1 MKFTDQIANYIIE
14 NKLNPRN
21 LTIVLPSERAKKYI
35 ASSLFQLKGKPLL
48 APEMVTID
56 KWVKSFSNRTVI
68 DRTRTLVRLFKIQLA
83 NPTDPK
89 DVSFDEFMEWGNI
102 LLSDFDEIDRYKLDS
117 KDVFKN
123 LASIKEIESWSFA
136 QEELTDGQK
145 RFMQFWDRLPGYYNE
160 LNKQLDKD
168 GLCYAGSAYRYLSQN
183 IDVLFKESKDRVFLF
198 AGFNALSP
206 AEISIIKQLHQLGK
220 AHVVIDADNFYF
232 NDTNHEAGKFLR
244 TLQLALGVKN
254 LYNIS
259 DNLLTKSTELRIIE
273 CAQHTGQVKVASTIL
288 ASLNKASLDDT
299 LILLADETLIAPL
312 MKNLPASIEKAN
324 ITLGLP
330 LRNTALRTWIDLVF
344 NIQENKIR
352 FKTQAIYF
360 QDLQRFW
367 NHPFTLLFLSEKE
380 KSKIVIIEQ
389 SLIKRNSIF
398 VKKDSV
404 LTTGN
409 SDKLL
414 NFILHDWC
422 GDWLMAIQ
430 SIRMLNRALYSS
442 FGKEDEFEKAILETF
457 DREIID
463 FENLIREDIPEMSL
477 KSFKHLFFQHWSSKS
492 IAYHGNPIDGLQIM
506 GLLETRLLDFKNII
520 VLGLNEGKMPPTN
533 PLQTMIPM
541 DLRAYLGLPTPRE
554 KQGLFAHHFYRLLQQ
569 CDNMW
574 TTYTS
579 SQENIGSNE
588 ASRYLLQLEL
598 ELSRINPN
606 FKIKKEFYA
615 LSENKAGLSDTV
627 QDIQKNDAIILRLDE
642 FFNKPISASSIN
654 KYVNCPLDF
663 YYRYL
668 LEFGEEETIE
678 EEVESNTFGTFI
690 HNVLEELYRPFSR
703 HDKDGQKVHPQP
715 PNLLEIDIE
724 SMLQRFESLI
734 RLEFLKHFDGDP
746 SAFESGKNLL
756 SFRMATELTKRILE
770 QEKKFVSTQT
780 SPVFIE
786 YIEIE
791 MHAQM
796 NITVNG
802 EPKTIA
808 LKGFIDRIDSV
819 DGKIRII
826 DYKSGKA
833 KSEDVTMS
841 NYDTD
846 TSIIAYFSS
855 TKHAVQL
862 ALYTFLYHQNIK
874 QYPESANIY
883 SLVNLKGGLFPL
895 QSISLDYNQITVL
908 FQEFIQEVVNELYN
922 REISFSHQVKGH
934 RSYCQYCD

>member
-1 MKFTDQIANYIIE
+1 MKFTDQIAIYIKE
-14 NKLNPRN
+14 NKLNLRN

-35 ASSLFQLKGKPLL
+35 ASSLFTLEGKPLL

-56 KWVKSFSNRTVI
+56 KWVRSFSDRTVI
-68 DRTRTLVRLFKIQLA
+68 DRTRTLIRLFKIQLA

-89 DVSFDEFMEWGNI
+89 DVSFDEFMAWGNI
-102 LLSDFDEIDRYKLDS
+102 LLSDFDEIDRYKLNS

-136 QEELTDGQK
+136 QEELTEGQK
-145 RFMQFWDRLPGYYNE
+145 RFMQFWDRLPGYYKE
-160 LNKQLDKD
+160 LNEQLDKED
-168 GLCYAGSAYRYLSQN
+168 LCYAGSAYRYLSQN
-183 IDVLFKESKDRVFLF
+183 IDVLFRERKDRVFLF

-206 AEISIIKQLHQLGK
+206 SEISIIKQLHQLGR
-220 AHVVIDADNFYF
+220 AHVIIDADTFYL
-232 NDTNHEAGKFLR
+232 NDSNHEAGKFLR
-244 TLQLALGVKN
+244 TLQSELGLKS
-254 LYNIS
+254 LPYIA
-259 DNLLTKSTELRIIE
+259 DNLLTKETELSIIE

-288 ASLNKASLDDT
+288 ATFNKEALNET
-299 LILLADETLIAPL
+299 IILLADESLIAPL
-312 MKNLPASIEKAN
+312 MKNLPATIEKAN

-330 LRNTALRTWIDLVF
+330 LRSTALRTWIELIF
-344 NIQENKIR
+344 TIQENKIR
-352 FKTQAIYF
+352 YKTQAIYI

-367 NHPFTLLFLSEKE
+367 NHPFTLLLLSEKE
-380 KSKIVIIEQ
+380 KGDIIRIEQ
-389 SLIKRNSIF
+389 ELIKRNSIF
-398 VKKDSV
+398 VKKDRV

-409 SDKLL
+409 ADKSL
-414 NFILHDWC
+414 NFLLHDWN
-422 GDWLMAIQ
+422 GDWLSAIQ
-430 SIRMLNRALYSS
+430 TIRALNRELYNS
-442 FGKEDEFEKAILETF
+442 FGKDDEFEKAILETF

-463 FENLIREDIPEMSL
+463 FENLVREGLPEMTL
-477 KSFKHLFFQHWSSKS
+477 KSFKHLFFQHWNTKS

-541 DLRAYLGLPTPRE
+541 DLRSYLGLPTPRD
-554 KQGLFAHHFYRLLQQ
+554 KQGLFAHHFYRLLQR
-569 CDNMW
+569 CDKIW

-606 FKIKKEFYA
+606 FKLKKEFY
-615 LSENKAGLSDTV
+615 SIPNDTGLTESV
-627 QDIQKNDAIILRLDE
+627 QLVQKTDDIILRLDE
-642 FFNKPISASSIN
+642 FFNKPISASAIN
-654 KYVNCPLDF
+654 KYINCPLDF

-668 LEFGEEETIE
+668 LEFGEEESIE

-690 HNVLEELYRPFSR
+690 HNVLEELYLPFSR
-703 HDKDGQKVHPQP
+703 HDKKGQKVIPQP
-715 PNLLEIDIE
+715 PNIVTRDIDL
-724 SMLQRFESLI
+724 MLQKFEALI
-734 RLEFLKHFDGDP
+734 RNEFLKHFDDDA

-770 QEKKFVSTQT
+770 EERKFLLTQT

-791 MHAQM
+791 MHAQV

-802 EPKTIA
+802 QPKTIA

-819 DGKIRII
+819 NGKIRII
-826 DYKSGKA
+826 DYKSGKV
-833 KSEDVTMS
+833 KSEDVSMS
-841 NYDTD
+841 GYDPD
-846 TSIIAYFSS
+846 TSLIDYFSS
-855 TKHAVQL
+855 TKHAIQL
-862 ALYTFLYHQNIK
+862 ALYTLLYKQNSG
-874 QYPESANIY
+874 QFPESANIY

-895 QSISLDYNQITVL
+895 QSNSLDYTEITLL
-908 FQEFIQEVVNELYN
+908 FEAFLQEVVNQLYDK
-922 REISFSHQVKGH
+922 EIPFFHQVKGH

>member
-1 MKFTDQIANYIIE
+1 MKFTDQIALYIKE
-14 NKLNPRN
+14 NKLNLRN

-35 ASSLFQLKGKPLL
+35 ASSLFTLEGKPLL

-56 KWVKSFSNRTVI
+56 KWVRSFSDRTVI
-68 DRTRTLVRLFKIQLA
+68 DRTRTLIRLFKIQLA

-89 DVSFDEFMEWGNI
+89 DVSFDEFMAWGNI
-102 LLSDFDEIDRYKLDS
+102 LLSDFDEIDRYKLNS

-136 QEELTDGQK
+136 QEELTEGQK
-145 RFMQFWDRLPGYYNE
+145 RFMQFWDRLPGYYKE
-160 LNKQLDKD
+160 LNEQLDKED
-168 GLCYAGSAYRYLSQN
+168 LCYAGSAYRYLSQN
-183 IDVLFKESKDRVFLF
+183 IDVLFRERKDRVFLF

-206 AEISIIKQLHQLGK
+206 SEISIIKQLHQLGR
-220 AHVVIDADNFYF
+220 AHVIIDADTFYL
-232 NDTNHEAGKFLR
+232 NDSNHEAGKFLR
-244 TLQLALGVKN
+244 TLQSELGLKS
-254 LYNIS
+254 LPYIA
-259 DNLLTKSTELRIIE
+259 DNLLTKETELSIIE

-288 ASLNKASLDDT
+288 ATFNKEALNET
-299 LILLADETLIAPL
+299 IILLADESLIAPL
-312 MKNLPASIEKAN
+312 MKNLPATIEKAN

-330 LRNTALRTWIDLVF
+330 LRSTALRTWIELIF
-344 NIQENKIR
+344 TIQENKIR
-352 FKTQAIYF
+352 YKTQAIYI

-367 NHPFTLLFLSEKE
+367 NHPFTLLLLSEKE
-380 KSKIVIIEQ
+380 KGDIIRIEQ
-389 SLIKRNSIF
+389 ELIKRNSIF
-398 VKKDSV
+398 VKKDRV

-409 SDKLL
+409 ADKSL
-414 NFILHDWC
+414 NFLLHDWN
-422 GDWLMAIQ
+422 GDWLSAIQ
-430 SIRMLNRALYSS
+430 TIRALNRELYNS
-442 FGKEDEFEKAILETF
+442 FGKDDEFEKAILETF

-463 FENLIREDIPEMSL
+463 FENLVREGLPEMTL
-477 KSFKHLFFQHWSSKS
+477 KSFKHLFFQHWNTKS

-541 DLRAYLGLPTPRE
+541 DLRSYLGLPTPRD
-554 KQGLFAHHFYRLLQQ
+554 KQGLFAHHFYRLLQR
-569 CDNMW
+569 CDKIW

-606 FKIKKEFYA
+606 FKLKKEFY
-615 LSENKAGLSDTV
+615 SIPNDTGLTESV
-627 QDIQKNDAIILRLDE
+627 QLVQKTDDIILRLDE
-642 FFNKPISASSIN
+642 FFNKPISASAIN
-654 KYVNCPLDF
+654 KYINCPLDF

-668 LEFGEEETIE
+668 LEFGEEESIE

-690 HNVLEELYRPFSR
+690 HNVLEELYLPFSR
-703 HDKDGQKVHPQP
+703 HDKKGQKVIPQP
-715 PNLLEIDIE
+715 PNIVTRDIDL
-724 SMLQRFESLI
+724 MLQKYEALI
-734 RLEFLKHFDGDP
+734 RNEFLKHFDDDA

-770 QEKKFVSTQT
+770 EERKFLLTQT

-791 MHAQM
+791 MHAQV

-802 EPKTIA
+802 QPKTIA

-819 DGKIRII
+819 NGKIRII
-826 DYKSGKA
+826 DYKSGKV
-833 KSEDVTMS
+833 KSEDVSMS
-841 NYDTD
+841 GYDPD
-846 TSIIAYFSS
+846 TSLIDYFSS
-855 TKHAVQL
+855 TKHAIQL
-862 ALYTFLYHQNIK
+862 ALYTLLYQQNSG
-874 QYPESANIY
+874 QFPESANIY

-895 QSISLDYNQITVL
+895 QSNSLDYTEITLL
-908 FQEFIQEVVNELYN
+908 FEAFLQEVVNQLYDK
-922 REISFSHQVKGH
+922 EIPFFHQVKGH

>member
-1 MKFTDQIANYIIE
+1 MKFTDQIALYIKE
-14 NKLNPRN
+14 NKLNLRN

-35 ASSLFQLKGKPLL
+35 ASSLFTLEGKPLL

-56 KWVKSFSNRTVI
+56 KWVRSFSDRTVI
-68 DRTRTLVRLFKIQLA
+68 DRTRTLIRLFKIQLA

-89 DVSFDEFMEWGNI
+89 DVSFDEFMAWGNI
-102 LLSDFDEIDRYKLDS
+102 LLSDFDEIDRYKLNS

-136 QEELTDGQK
+136 QDELTEGQK
-145 RFMQFWDRLPGYYNE
+145 RFMQFWDRLPGYYNQ
-160 LNKQLDKD
+160 LNEQLDKED
-168 GLCYAGSAYRYLSQN
+168 LCYAGSAYRYLSQN
-183 IDVLFKESKDRVFLF
+183 IDVLFRERKDRVFLF

-206 AEISIIKQLHQLGK
+206 SEISIIKQLHQLGR
-220 AHVVIDADNFYF
+220 AHVIIDADTFYF
-232 NDTNHEAGKFLR
+232 NDSNHEAGKFLR
-244 TLQLALGVKN
+244 TLQSELGLKS
-254 LYNIS
+254 LPYIA
-259 DNLLTKSTELRIIE
+259 DNLLTKETELSIIE

-288 ASLNKASLDDT
+288 TSLNKEALNET
-299 LILLADETLIAPL
+299 LILLADESLIAPL
-312 MKNLPASIEKAN
+312 MKNLPATIEKAN

-330 LRNTALRTWIDLVF
+330 LRSTALRTWIELIF
-344 NIQENKIR
+344 TIQENKNR
-352 FKTQAIYF
+352 YKTQAIYI

-367 NHPFTLLFLSEKE
+367 NHPFTLLLLSEKE
-380 KSKIVIIEQ
+380 KGDIIRIEQ
-389 SLIKRNSIF
+389 ELIKRNSIF
-398 VKKDSV
+398 VKKDRV

-409 SDKLL
+409 ADKSL
-414 NFILHDWC
+414 NFLLHDWN
-422 GDWLMAIQ
+422 GDWLSAIQ
-430 SIRMLNRALYSS
+430 TIRALNRELYNS
-442 FGKEDEFEKAILETF
+442 FGKDDEFEKAILETF

-463 FENLIREDIPEMSL
+463 FENLVREGLPEMTL
-477 KSFKHLFFQHWSSKS
+477 KSFKHLFFQHWNTKS

-533 PLQTMIPM
+533 LLQTMIPM
-541 DLRAYLGLPTPRE
+541 DLRSYLGLPTPRD
-554 KQGLFAHHFYRLLQQ
+554 KQGLFAHHFYRLLQR
-569 CDNMW
+569 CDKIW

-606 FKIKKEFYA
+606 FHLKKEFY
-615 LSENKAGLSDTV
+615 SIPNDTGLTESV
-627 QDIQKNDAIILRLDE
+627 QLVQKTDDIILRLDE
-642 FFNKPISASSIN
+642 FFNKPISASAIN
-654 KYVNCPLDF
+654 KYINCPLDF

-668 LEFGEEETIE
+668 LEFGEEESIE

-690 HNVLEELYRPFSR
+690 HNVLEELYLPFSR
-703 HDKDGQKVHPQP
+703 HDKKGQKVIPQP
-715 PNLLEIDIE
+715 PNIVTRDIDL
-724 SMLQRFESLI
+724 MLQKFEALI
-734 RLEFLKHFDGDP
+734 RNEFLKHFDDDA

-770 QEKKFVSTQT
+770 EERKFLLTQT

-791 MHAQM
+791 MHAQV

-802 EPKTIA
+802 QPKTIA

-819 DGKIRII
+819 NGKIRII
-826 DYKSGKA
+826 DYKSGKV
-833 KSEDVTMS
+833 KSEDVSMS
-841 NYDTD
+841 GYDPD
-846 TSIIAYFSS
+846 TSLIDYFSS
-855 TKHAVQL
+855 TKHAIQL
-862 ALYTFLYHQNIK
+862 ALYTLLYQQNSG
-874 QYPESANIY
+874 QFPESANIY

-895 QSISLDYNQITVL
+895 QSNSLDYTEITLL
-908 FQEFIQEVVNELYN
+908 FEAFLQEVVNQLYDK
-922 REISFSHQVKGH
+922 EIPFFHQVKGH

>member
-1 MKFTDQIANYIIE
+1 MKFTDQIALYIKE
-14 NKLNPRN
+14 NKLNLRN

-35 ASSLFQLKGKPLL
+35 ASSLFTLEGKPLL

-56 KWVKSFSNRTVI
+56 KWVRSFSDRTVI
-68 DRTRTLVRLFKIQLA
+68 DRTRTLIRLFKIQLA

-89 DVSFDEFMEWGNI
+89 DVSFDEFMAWGNI
-102 LLSDFDEIDRYKLDS
+102 LLSDFDEIDRYKLNS

-136 QEELTDGQK
+136 QEELTEGQK

-160 LNKQLDKD
+160 LNEQLDKED
-168 GLCYAGSAYRYLSQN
+168 LCYAGSAYRYLSQN
-183 IDVLFKESKDRVFLF
+183 IDVLFRERKDRVFLF

-206 AEISIIKQLHQLGK
+206 SEISIIKQLHQLGR
-220 AHVVIDADNFYF
+220 AHVIIDADTFYL
-232 NDTNHEAGKFLR
+232 NDSNHEAGKFLR
-244 TLQLALGVKN
+244 TLQSELGLKS
-254 LYNIS
+254 LPYIA
-259 DNLLTKSTELRIIE
+259 DNLLTKETELSIIE

-288 ASLNKASLDDT
+288 ATFNKEALNET
-299 LILLADETLIAPL
+299 IILLADESLIAPL
-312 MKNLPASIEKAN
+312 MKNLPATIEKAN

-330 LRNTALRTWIDLVF
+330 LRSTALRTWIELIF
-344 NIQENKIR
+344 TIQENKIR
-352 FKTQAIYF
+352 YKTQAIYI

-367 NHPFTLLFLSEKE
+367 NHPFTLLLLSEKE
-380 KSKIVIIEQ
+380 KGDIIRIEQ
-389 SLIKRNSIF
+389 ELIKRNSIF
-398 VKKDSV
+398 VKKDRV

-409 SDKLL
+409 ADKSL
-414 NFILHDWC
+414 NFLLHDWN
-422 GDWLMAIQ
+422 GDWLSAIQ
-430 SIRMLNRALYSS
+430 TIRALNRELYNS
-442 FGKEDEFEKAILETF
+442 FGKDDEFEKAILETF

-463 FENLIREDIPEMSL
+463 FENLVREGLPEMTL
-477 KSFKHLFFQHWSSKS
+477 KSFKHLFFQHWNTKS

-541 DLRAYLGLPTPRE
+541 DLRSYLGLPTPRDN
-554 KQGLFAHHFYRLLQQ
+554 QGLFAHHFYRLLQR
-569 CDNMW
+569 CDKIW

-606 FKIKKEFYA
+606 FKLKKEFY
-615 LSENKAGLSDTV
+615 SIPNDTGLTESV
-627 QDIQKNDAIILRLDE
+627 QLVQKTDDIILRLDE
-642 FFNKPISASSIN
+642 FFNKPISASAIN
-654 KYVNCPLDF
+654 KYINCPLDF

-668 LEFGEEETIE
+668 LEFGEEESIE

-690 HNVLEELYRPFSR
+690 HNVLEELYLPFSR
-703 HDKDGQKVHPQP
+703 HDKKGQKVIPQP
-715 PNLLEIDIE
+715 PNIVTRDIDL
-724 SMLQRFESLI
+724 MLQKYEALI
-734 RLEFLKHFDGDP
+734 RNEFLKHFDDDA

-770 QEKKFVSTQT
+770 EERKFLLTQT

-791 MHAQM
+791 MHAQV

-802 EPKTIA
+802 QPKTIA

-819 DGKIRII
+819 NGKIRII
-826 DYKSGKA
+826 DYKSGKV
-833 KSEDVTMS
+833 KSEDVSMS
-841 NYDTD
+841 GYDPD
-846 TSIIAYFSS
+846 TSLIDYFSS
-855 TKHAVQL
+855 TKHAIQL
-862 ALYTFLYHQNIK
+862 ALYTLLYQQNSG
-874 QYPESANIY
+874 QFPESANIY

-895 QSISLDYNQITVL
+895 QSNSLDYTEITLL
-908 FQEFIQEVVNELYN
+908 FEAFLQEVVNQLYDK
-922 REISFSHQVKGH
+922 EIPFFHQVKGH

>member
-1 MKFTDQIANYIIE
+1 MKFTDQIALYIKE
-14 NKLNPRN
+14 NKLNLRN

-35 ASSLFQLKGKPLL
+35 ASSLFTLEGKPLL

-56 KWVKSFSNRTVI
+56 KWVRSFSDRTVI
-68 DRTRTLVRLFKIQLA
+68 DRTRTLIRLFKIQLA

-89 DVSFDEFMEWGNI
+89 DVSFDEFMAWGNI
-102 LLSDFDEIDRYKLDS
+102 LLSDFDEIDRYKLNS

-136 QEELTDGQK
+136 QEELTEGQK

-160 LNKQLDKD
+160 LNEQLDKED
-168 GLCYAGSAYRYLSQN
+168 LCYAGSAYRYLSQN
-183 IDVLFKESKDRVFLF
+183 IDVLFRERKDRVFLF

-206 AEISIIKQLHQLGK
+206 SEISIIKQLHQLGR
-220 AHVVIDADNFYF
+220 AHVIIDADTFYL
-232 NDTNHEAGKFLR
+232 NDSNHEAGKFLR
-244 TLQLALGVKN
+244 TLQSELGLKS
-254 LYNIS
+254 LPYIA
-259 DNLLTKSTELRIIE
+259 DNLLTKETELSIIE

-288 ASLNKASLDDT
+288 ATFNKEALNET
-299 LILLADETLIAPL
+299 IILLADESLIAPL
-312 MKNLPASIEKAN
+312 MKNLPATIEKAN

-330 LRNTALRTWIDLVF
+330 LRSTALRTWIELIF
-344 NIQENKIR
+344 TIQENKIR
-352 FKTQAIYF
+352 YKTQAIYI

-367 NHPFTLLFLSEKE
+367 NHPFTLLLLSEKE
-380 KSKIVIIEQ
+380 KGDIIRIEQ
-389 SLIKRNSIF
+389 ELIKRNSIF
-398 VKKDSV
+398 VKKDRV

-409 SDKLL
+409 ADKSL
-414 NFILHDWC
+414 NFLLHDWN
-422 GDWLMAIQ
+422 GDWLSAIQ
-430 SIRMLNRALYSS
+430 TIRALNRELYNS
-442 FGKEDEFEKAILETF
+442 FGKDDEFEKAILETF

-463 FENLIREDIPEMSL
+463 FENLVREGLPEMTL
-477 KSFKHLFFQHWSSKS
+477 KSFKHLFFQHWNTKS

-541 DLRAYLGLPTPRE
+541 DLRSYLGLPTPRD
-554 KQGLFAHHFYRLLQQ
+554 KQGLFAHHFYRLLQR
-569 CDNMW
+569 CDKIW

-606 FKIKKEFYA
+606 FKLKKEFY
-615 LSENKAGLSDTV
+615 SIPNDTGLTESV
-627 QDIQKNDAIILRLDE
+627 QLVQKTDDIILRLDE
-642 FFNKPISASSIN
+642 FFNKPISASAIN
-654 KYVNCPLDF
+654 KYINCPLDF

-668 LEFGEEETIE
+668 LEFGEEESIE

-690 HNVLEELYRPFSR
+690 HNVLEELYLPFSR
-703 HDKDGQKVHPQP
+703 HDKKGQKVIPQP
-715 PNLLEIDIE
+715 PNIVTRDIDL
-724 SMLQRFESLI
+724 MLQKYEALI
-734 RLEFLKHFDGDP
+734 RNEFLKHFDDDA

-770 QEKKFVSTQT
+770 EERKFLLTQT

-791 MHAQM
+791 MHAQV

-802 EPKTIA
+802 QPKTIA

-819 DGKIRII
+819 NGKIRII
-826 DYKSGKA
+826 DYKSGKV
-833 KSEDVTMS
+833 KSEDVSMS
-841 NYDTD
+841 GYDPD
-846 TSIIAYFSS
+846 TSLIDYFSS
-855 TKHAVQL
+855 TKHAIQL
-862 ALYTFLYHQNIK
+862 ALYTLLYQQNSG
-874 QYPESANIY
+874 QFPESANIY

-895 QSISLDYNQITVL
+895 QSNSLDYTEITLL
-908 FQEFIQEVVNELYN
+908 FEAFLQEVVNQLYDK
-922 REISFSHQVKGH
+922 EIPFFHQVKGH

>member
-1 MKFTDQIANYIIE
+1 MKFTDQIALYIKE

-35 ASSLFQLKGKPLL
+35 ASSLFALEGKPLL
-48 APEMVTID
+48 APEMITID
-56 KWVKSFSNRTVI
+56 KWVRSYSNRTVI
-68 DRTRTLVRLFKIQLA
+68 DRTRILIRLFKIQLA

-89 DVSFDEFMEWGNI
+89 DVSFDEFMAWGNI

-136 QEELTDGQK
+136 QEDLTEGQK

-160 LNKQLDKD
+160 LNEQLDKE

-183 IDVLFKESKDRVFLF
+183 IDVLFRERKDRVFLF

-206 AEISIIKQLHQLGK
+206 SEISIIKQLHQLGR
-220 AHVVIDADNFYF
+220 AHVIIDADTFYL
-232 NDTNHEAGKFLR
+232 NDNNHEAGKFLR
-244 TLQLALGVKN
+244 TLQLELGLKS
-254 LYNIS
+254 LPFIA
-259 DNLLTKSTELRIIE
+259 DNLLTKATELSIIE

-288 ASLNKASLDDT
+288 ASLNKEALSET
-299 LILLADETLIAPL
+299 LILLADESLIAPL
-312 MKNLPASIEKAN
+312 MKNLPATIEKAN

-330 LRNTALRTWIDLVF
+330 LKSTALRTWVELIF
-344 NIQENKIR
+344 TIQENKIR
-352 FKTQAIYF
+352 YKTQAIYI

-367 NHPFTLLFLSEKE
+367 NHPFTLLLLSEKE
-380 KSKIVIIEQ
+380 KGDFIRIEQ
-389 SLIKRNSIF
+389 EIIKRNSIF
-398 VKKDSV
+398 VKKDRV
-404 LTTGN
+404 LTAGN
-409 SDKLL
+409 ADKSL
-414 NFILHDWC
+414 NYLLHDWN
-422 GDWLMAIQ
+422 GDWLFAIQ
-430 SIRMLNRALYSS
+430 TIRALNRELYNS
-442 FGKEDEFEKAILETF
+442 FGKDDEFEKAILETF

-463 FENLIREDIPEMSL
+463 FENLVREGLPNMTL
-477 KSFKHLFFQHWSSKS
+477 KSFKYLFFQHWSTKS
-492 IAYHGNPIDGLQIM
+492 IAYHGNPIGGLQIM
-506 GLLETRLLDFKNII
+506 GLLESRLLDFKNII

-541 DLRAYLGLPTPRE
+541 DLRSYLGLPTPRE
-554 KQGLFAHHFYRLLQQ
+554 KQGLFAHHFYRLLQR
-569 CDNMW
+569 CETMW

-606 FKIKKEFYA
+606 FQLKKEFY
-615 LSENKAGLSDTV
+615 SIPNETGLTESV
-627 QDIQKNDAIILRLDE
+627 QLIQKTDEIILRLDE
-642 FFNKPISASSIN
+642 FFNKPISASAIN
-654 KYVNCPLDF
+654 KYINCPLDF

-668 LEFGEEETIE
+668 LEFGEEESIE

-690 HNVLEELYRPFSR
+690 HNVLEELYKPFSR
-703 HDKDGQKVHPQP
+703 HDKTAQKVIPQP
-715 PNLLEIDIE
+715 PNILPSDIDL
-724 SMLQRFESLI
+724 MLQKFEALI
-734 RLEFLKHFDGDP
+734 RIEFLKHFDDDA

-770 QEKKFVSTQT
+770 EEKKFLSTQT

-791 MHAQM
+791 MHAQV

-802 EPKTIA
+802 QPKTLA

-819 DGKIRII
+819 NGKIRII
-826 DYKSGKA
+826 DYKSGKV
-833 KSEDVTMS
+833 KSEDVSMS
-841 NYDTD
+841 GYDSD
-846 TSIIAYFSS
+846 TSLIDYFSS
-855 TKHAVQL
+855 TKHAIQL
-862 ALYTFLYHQNIK
+862 ALYTFLYQQNIG
-874 QYPESANIY
+874 QFPESANIY

-895 QSISLDYNQITVL
+895 QSNSLDYNQITLL
-908 FQEFIQEVVNELYN
+908 FEAFLQELINELYDK
-922 REISFSHQVKGH
+922 EIPFFHQVKGY

>member
-1 MKFTDQIANYIIE
+1 MKFTDQIALYIKE
-14 NKLNPRN
+14 NKLNLRN

-35 ASSLFQLKGKPLL
+35 ASSLYTLEGKPLL

-56 KWVKSFSNRTVI
+56 KWVRSFSDRTVI
-68 DRTRTLVRLFKIQLA
+68 DRTRTLIRLFKIQLA

-89 DVSFDEFMEWGNI
+89 DVSFDEFMAWGNI
-102 LLSDFDEIDRYKLDS
+102 LLSDFDEIDRYKLNS

-136 QEELTDGQK
+136 QEELTEGQK
-145 RFMQFWDRLPGYYNE
+145 RFMQFWDRLPGYYKE
-160 LNKQLDKD
+160 LNEQLDKED
-168 GLCYAGSAYRYLSQN
+168 LCYAGSAYRYLSQN
-183 IDVLFKESKDRVFLF
+183 IDVLFRERKDRVFLF

-206 AEISIIKQLHQLGK
+206 SEISIIKQLHQLGR
-220 AHVVIDADNFYF
+220 AHVIIDADTFYL
-232 NDTNHEAGKFLR
+232 NDSNHEAGKFLR
-244 TLQLALGVKN
+244 TLQSELGLKS
-254 LYNIS
+254 LPYIA
-259 DNLLTKSTELRIIE
+259 DNLLTKETELSIIE

-288 ASLNKASLDDT
+288 ATFNKEALNET
-299 LILLADETLIAPL
+299 IILLADESLIAPL
-312 MKNLPASIEKAN
+312 MKNLPATIEKAN

-330 LRNTALRTWIDLVF
+330 LRSTALRTWIELIF
-344 NIQENKIR
+344 TIQENKIR
-352 FKTQAIYF
+352 YKTQAIYI

-367 NHPFTLLFLSEKE
+367 NHPFTLLLLSEKE
-380 KSKIVIIEQ
+380 KGDIIRIEQ
-389 SLIKRNSIF
+389 ELIKRNSIF
-398 VKKDSV
+398 VKKDRV

-409 SDKLL
+409 ADKSL
-414 NFILHDWC
+414 NFLLHDWN
-422 GDWLMAIQ
+422 GDWLSAIQ
-430 SIRMLNRALYSS
+430 TIRALNRELYNS
-442 FGKEDEFEKAILETF
+442 FGKDDEFEKAILETF

-463 FENLIREDIPEMSL
+463 FENLVREGLPEMTL
-477 KSFKHLFFQHWSSKS
+477 KSFKHLFFQHWNTKS

-541 DLRAYLGLPTPRE
+541 DLRSYLGLPTPRD
-554 KQGLFAHHFYRLLQQ
+554 KQGLFAHHFYRLLQR
-569 CDNMW
+569 CDKIW

-606 FKIKKEFYA
+606 FKLKKEFY
-615 LSENKAGLSDTV
+615 SIPNDTGLTESV
-627 QDIQKNDAIILRLDE
+627 QLVQKTDDIILRLDE
-642 FFNKPISASSIN
+642 FFNKPISASAIN
-654 KYVNCPLDF
+654 KYINCPLDF

-668 LEFGEEETIE
+668 LEFGEEESIE

-690 HNVLEELYRPFSR
+690 HNVLEELYLPFSR
-703 HDKDGQKVHPQP
+703 HDKKGQKVIPQP
-715 PNLLEIDIE
+715 PNIVTRDIDL
-724 SMLQRFESLI
+724 MLQKFEALI
-734 RLEFLKHFDGDP
+734 RNEFLKHFDDDA

-770 QEKKFVSTQT
+770 EERKFLLTQT
-780 SPVFIE
+780 SSVFIE

-791 MHAQM
+791 MHAQV

-802 EPKTIA
+802 QPKTIA

-819 DGKIRII
+819 NGKIRII
-826 DYKSGKA
+826 DYKSGKV
-833 KSEDVTMS
+833 KSEDVSMS
-841 NYDTD
+841 GYDPD
-846 TSIIAYFSS
+846 TSLIDYFSS
-855 TKHAVQL
+855 TKHAIQL
-862 ALYTFLYHQNIK
+862 ALYTLLYQQNSG
-874 QYPESANIY
+874 QFPESANIY

-895 QSISLDYNQITVL
+895 QSNSLDYTEITLL
-908 FQEFIQEVVNELYN
+908 FEAFLQEVVNQLYDK
-922 REISFSHQVKGH
+922 EIPFFHQVKGH

>member
-1 MKFTDQIANYIIE
+1 MKFTDQIALYIKE
-14 NKLNPRN
+14 NKLNLRN

-35 ASSLFQLKGKPLL
+35 ASSLFTLEGKPLL

-56 KWVKSFSNRTVI
+56 KWVRSFSDRTVI
-68 DRTRTLVRLFKIQLA
+68 DRTRTLIRLFKIQLA

-89 DVSFDEFMEWGNI
+89 DVSFDEFMAWGNI
-102 LLSDFDEIDRYKLDS
+102 LLSDFDEIDRYKLNS

-136 QEELTDGQK
+136 QEELTEGQK
-145 RFMQFWDRLPGYYNE
+145 RFMQFWDRLPGYYNQ
-160 LNKQLDKD
+160 LNEQLDKED
-168 GLCYAGSAYRYLSQN
+168 LCYAGSAYRYLSQN
-183 IDVLFKESKDRVFLF
+183 IDVLFRERKDRVFLF

-206 AEISIIKQLHQLGK
+206 SEISIIKQLHQLGR
-220 AHVVIDADNFYF
+220 AHVIIDADTFYL
-232 NDTNHEAGKFLR
+232 NDSNHEAGKFLR
-244 TLQLALGVKN
+244 TLQSELGLKS
-254 LYNIS
+254 LPYIA
-259 DNLLTKSTELRIIE
+259 DNLLTKETELSIIE

-288 ASLNKASLDDT
+288 ATFNKEALNET
-299 LILLADETLIAPL
+299 IILLADESLIAPL
-312 MKNLPASIEKAN
+312 MKNLPATIEKAN

-330 LRNTALRTWIDLVF
+330 LRSTALRTWIELIF
-344 NIQENKIR
+344 TIQENKIR
-352 FKTQAIYF
+352 YKTQAIYI

-367 NHPFTLLFLSEKE
+367 NHPFTLLLLSEKE
-380 KSKIVIIEQ
+380 KGDIIRIEQ
-389 SLIKRNSIF
+389 ELIKRNSIF
-398 VKKDSV
+398 VKKDRV

-409 SDKLL
+409 ADKSL
-414 NFILHDWC
+414 NFLLHDWN
-422 GDWLMAIQ
+422 GDWLSAIQ
-430 SIRMLNRALYSS
+430 TIRALNRELYNS
-442 FGKEDEFEKAILETF
+442 FGKDDEFEKAILETF

-463 FENLIREDIPEMSL
+463 FENLVREGLPEMTL
-477 KSFKHLFFQHWSSKS
+477 KSFKHLFFQHWNTKS

-541 DLRAYLGLPTPRE
+541 DLRSYLGLPTPRD
-554 KQGLFAHHFYRLLQQ
+554 KQGLFAHHFYRLLQR
-569 CDNMW
+569 CDKIW

-606 FKIKKEFYA
+606 FKLKKEFY
-615 LSENKAGLSDTV
+615 SIPNDTGLTESV
-627 QDIQKNDAIILRLDE
+627 QLVQKTDDIILRLDE
-642 FFNKPISASSIN
+642 FFNKPISASAIN
-654 KYVNCPLDF
+654 KYINCPLDF

-668 LEFGEEETIE
+668 LEFGEEESIE

-690 HNVLEELYRPFSR
+690 HNVLEELYLPFSR
-703 HDKDGQKVHPQP
+703 HDKKGQKVIPQP
-715 PNLLEIDIE
+715 PNIVTRDIDL
-724 SMLQRFESLI
+724 MLQKYEALI
-734 RLEFLKHFDGDP
+734 RNEFLKHFDDDA

-770 QEKKFVSTQT
+770 EERKFLLTQT

-791 MHAQM
+791 MHAQV

-802 EPKTIA
+802 QPKTIA

-819 DGKIRII
+819 NGKIRII
-826 DYKSGKA
+826 DYKSGKV
-833 KSEDVTMS
+833 KSEDVSMS
-841 NYDTD
+841 GYDPD
-846 TSIIAYFSS
+846 TSLIDYFSS
-855 TKHAVQL
+855 TKHAIQL
-862 ALYTFLYHQNIK
+862 ALYTLLYQQNSG
-874 QYPESANIY
+874 QFPESANIY

-895 QSISLDYNQITVL
+895 QSNSLDYTEITLL
-908 FQEFIQEVVNELYN
+908 FEAFLQEVVNQLYDK
-922 REISFSHQVKGH
+922 EIPFFHQVKGH

>member
-1 MKFTDQIANYIIE
+1 MKFTDQIALYIKE
-14 NKLNPRN
+14 NKLNLRN

-35 ASSLFQLKGKPLL
+35 ASSLFTLEGKPLL

-56 KWVKSFSNRTVI
+56 KWVRSFSDRTVI
-68 DRTRTLVRLFKIQLA
+68 DRTRTLIRLFKIQLA

-89 DVSFDEFMEWGNI
+89 DVSFDEFMAWGNI
-102 LLSDFDEIDRYKLDS
+102 LLSDFDEIDRYKLNS

-136 QEELTDGQK
+136 QEELTEGQK
-145 RFMQFWDRLPGYYNE
+145 RFMQFWDRLPGYYKE
-160 LNKQLDKD
+160 LNEQLDKEY
-168 GLCYAGSAYRYLSQN
+168 LCYAGSAYRYLSQN
-183 IDVLFKESKDRVFLF
+183 IDVLFRERKDRVFLF

-206 AEISIIKQLHQLGK
+206 SEISIIKQLHQLGR
-220 AHVVIDADNFYF
+220 AHVIIDADTFYL
-232 NDTNHEAGKFLR
+232 NDSNHEAGKFLR
-244 TLQLALGVKN
+244 TLQSELGLKS
-254 LYNIS
+254 LPYIA
-259 DNLLTKSTELRIIE
+259 DNLLTKETELSIIE

-288 ASLNKASLDDT
+288 ATFNKEALNET
-299 LILLADETLIAPL
+299 IILLADESLIAPL
-312 MKNLPASIEKAN
+312 MKNLPSTIEKAN

-330 LRNTALRTWIDLVF
+330 LRSTALRTWIELIF
-344 NIQENKIR
+344 TIQENKIR
-352 FKTQAIYF
+352 YKTQAIYI

-367 NHPFTLLFLSEKE
+367 NHPFTLLLLSEKE
-380 KSKIVIIEQ
+380 KGDIIRIEQ
-389 SLIKRNSIF
+389 VLIKRNSIF
-398 VKKDSV
+398 VKKDRV

-409 SDKLL
+409 ADKSL
-414 NFILHDWC
+414 NFLLHDWN
-422 GDWLMAIQ
+422 GDWLSAIQ
-430 SIRMLNRALYSS
+430 TIRALNRELYNS
-442 FGKEDEFEKAILETF
+442 FGKDDEFEKAILETF

-463 FENLIREDIPEMSL
+463 FENLVREGLPEMTL
-477 KSFKHLFFQHWSSKS
+477 KSFKHLFFQHWNTKS

-541 DLRAYLGLPTPRE
+541 DLRSYLGLPTPRD
-554 KQGLFAHHFYRLLQQ
+554 KQGLFAHHFYRLLQR
-569 CDNMW
+569 CDKIW

-606 FKIKKEFYA
+606 FHLKKEFY
-615 LSENKAGLSDTV
+615 SIPNDTGLTESV
-627 QDIQKNDAIILRLDE
+627 QLVQKTDDIILRLDE
-642 FFNKPISASSIN
+642 FFNKPISASAIN
-654 KYVNCPLDF
+654 KFINCPLDY

-668 LEFGEEETIE
+668 LEFGEEESIE

-690 HNVLEELYRPFSR
+690 HNVLEELYLPFSR
-703 HDKDGQKVHPQP
+703 HDKKGQKVIPQP
-715 PNLLEIDIE
+715 PNIVTRDIDL
-724 SMLQRFESLI
+724 MLQKFEALI
-734 RLEFLKHFDGDP
+734 RNEFLKHFDDDA

-770 QEKKFVSTQT
+770 EERKFLLTQT
-780 SPVFIE
+780 APVFIE

-791 MHAQM
+791 MHAQV

-802 EPKTIA
+802 QPKTIA

-819 DGKIRII
+819 NGKIRII
-826 DYKSGKA
+826 DYKSGKV
-833 KSEDVTMS
+833 KSEDVSMS
-841 NYDTD
+841 GYDPD
-846 TSIIAYFSS
+846 TSLIDYFSS
-855 TKHAVQL
+855 TKHAIQL
-862 ALYTFLYHQNIK
+862 ALYTLLYQQNSG
-874 QYPESANIY
+874 QFPESANIY

-895 QSISLDYNQITVL
+895 QSNSLDYTEITLL
-908 FQEFIQEVVNELYN
+908 FEAFLQEVVNQLYDK
-922 REISFSHQVKGH
+922 EIPFFHQVKGH

>member
-1 MKFTDQIANYIIE
+1 MKFTDQIALYIKE
-14 NKLNPRN
+14 NKLNLRN

-35 ASSLFQLKGKPLL
+35 ASSLFTLEGKPLL

-56 KWVKSFSNRTVI
+56 KWVRSFSDRTVI
-68 DRTRTLVRLFKIQLA
+68 DRTRTLIRLFKIQLA

-89 DVSFDEFMEWGNI
+89 DVSFDEFMAWGNI
-102 LLSDFDEIDRYKLDS
+102 LLSDFDEIDRYKLNS

-136 QEELTDGQK
+136 QEELTEGQK

-160 LNKQLDKD
+160 LNEQLDKED
-168 GLCYAGSAYRYLSQN
+168 LCYAGSAYRYLSQN
-183 IDVLFKESKDRVFLF
+183 IDVLFRERKDRVFLF

-206 AEISIIKQLHQLGK
+206 SEISIIKQLYQLGR
-220 AHVVIDADNFYF
+220 AHVIIDADTFYL
-232 NDTNHEAGKFLR
+232 NDSNHEAGKFLR
-244 TLQLALGVKN
+244 TLQSELGLKS
-254 LYNIS
+254 LPYIA
-259 DNLLTKSTELRIIE
+259 DNLLTKETELSIIE

-288 ASLNKASLDDT
+288 ATFNKEALNET
-299 LILLADETLIAPL
+299 IILLADESLIAPL
-312 MKNLPASIEKAN
+312 MKNLPATIEKAN

-330 LRNTALRTWIDLVF
+330 LRSTALRTWIELIF
-344 NIQENKIR
+344 TIQENKIR
-352 FKTQAIYF
+352 YKTQAIYI

-367 NHPFTLLFLSEKE
+367 NHPFTLLLLSEKE
-380 KSKIVIIEQ
+380 KGDIIRIEQ
-389 SLIKRNSIF
+389 ELIKRNSIF
-398 VKKDSV
+398 VKKDRV

-409 SDKLL
+409 ADKSL
-414 NFILHDWC
+414 NFLLHDWN
-422 GDWLMAIQ
+422 GDWLSAIQ
-430 SIRMLNRALYSS
+430 TIRALNRELYNS
-442 FGKEDEFEKAILETF
+442 FGKDDEFEKAILETF

-463 FENLIREDIPEMSL
+463 FENLVREGLPEMTL
-477 KSFKHLFFQHWSSKS
+477 KSFKHLFFQHWNTKS

-541 DLRAYLGLPTPRE
+541 DLRSYLGLPTPRD
-554 KQGLFAHHFYRLLQQ
+554 KQGLFAHHFYRLLQR
-569 CDNMW
+569 CDKIW

-606 FKIKKEFYA
+606 FHLKKEFY
-615 LSENKAGLSDTV
+615 SIPNDTGLTESV
-627 QDIQKNDAIILRLDE
+627 QLVQKTDDIILRLDE
-642 FFNKPISASSIN
+642 FFNKPISASAIN
-654 KYVNCPLDF
+654 KYINCPLDF

-668 LEFGEEETIE
+668 LEFGEEESIE

-690 HNVLEELYRPFSR
+690 HNVLEELYLPFSR
-703 HDKDGQKVHPQP
+703 HDKKGQKVIPQP
-715 PNLLEIDIE
+715 PNIVTRDIDL
-724 SMLQRFESLI
+724 MLQKYEALI
-734 RLEFLKHFDGDP
+734 RNEFLKHFDDDA

-770 QEKKFVSTQT
+770 EERKFLLTQT

-791 MHAQM
+791 MHAQV

-802 EPKTIA
+802 QPKTIA

-819 DGKIRII
+819 NGKIRII
-826 DYKSGKA
+826 DYKSGKV
-833 KSEDVTMS
+833 KSEDVSMS
-841 NYDTD
+841 GYDPD
-846 TSIIAYFSS
+846 TSLIDYFSS
-855 TKHAVQL
+855 TKHAIQL
-862 ALYTFLYHQNIK
+862 ALYTLLYQQNSG
-874 QYPESANIY
+874 QFPESANIY

-895 QSISLDYNQITVL
+895 QSNSLDYTEITLL
-908 FQEFIQEVVNELYN
+908 FEVFLQEVVNQLYDK
-922 REISFSHQVKGH
+922 EIPFFHQVKGH

>member
-1 MKFTDQIANYIIE
+1 MKFTDQIALYIKE
-14 NKLNPRN
+14 NKLNLRN

-35 ASSLFQLKGKPLL
+35 ASSLFTLEGKPLL

-56 KWVKSFSNRTVI
+56 KWVRSFSDRTVI
-68 DRTRTLVRLFKIQLA
+68 DRTRTLIRLFKIQLA

-89 DVSFDEFMEWGNI
+89 DVSFDEFMAWGNI
-102 LLSDFDEIDRYKLDS
+102 LLSDFDEIDRYKLNS

-136 QEELTDGQK
+136 QEELTEGQK
-145 RFMQFWDRLPGYYNE
+145 RFMQFWDRLPGYYKE
-160 LNKQLDKD
+160 LNEQLDKED
-168 GLCYAGSAYRYLSQN
+168 LCYAGSAYRYLSQN
-183 IDVLFKESKDRVFLF
+183 IDVLFRERKDRVFLF

-206 AEISIIKQLHQLGK
+206 SEISIIKQLHQLGR
-220 AHVVIDADNFYF
+220 AHVIIDADTFYL
-232 NDTNHEAGKFLR
+232 NDSNHEAGKFLR
-244 TLQLALGVKN
+244 TLQSELGLKS
-254 LYNIS
+254 LPYIA
-259 DNLLTKSTELRIIE
+259 DNLLTKETELSIIE

-288 ASLNKASLDDT
+288 ATFNKEALNET
-299 LILLADETLIAPL
+299 IILLADESLIAPL
-312 MKNLPASIEKAN
+312 MKNLPATIEKAN

-330 LRNTALRTWIDLVF
+330 LRSTALRTWIELIF
-344 NIQENKIR
+344 TIQENKIR
-352 FKTQAIYF
+352 YKTQAIYI

-367 NHPFTLLFLSEKE
+367 NHPFTLLLLSEKE
-380 KSKIVIIEQ
+380 KGDIIRIEQ
-389 SLIKRNSIF
+389 ELIKRNSIF
-398 VKKDSV
+398 VKKDRV

-409 SDKLL
+409 ADKSL
-414 NFILHDWC
+414 NFLLHDWN
-422 GDWLMAIQ
+422 GDWLSAIQ
-430 SIRMLNRALYSS
+430 TIRALNRELYNS
-442 FGKEDEFEKAILETF
+442 FGKDDEFEKAILETF

-463 FENLIREDIPEMSL
+463 FENLVREGLPEMTL
-477 KSFKHLFFQHWSSKS
+477 KSFKHLFFQHWNTKS

-541 DLRAYLGLPTPRE
+541 DLRSYLGLPTPRD
-554 KQGLFAHHFYRLLQQ
+554 KQGLFAHHFYRLLQR
-569 CDNMW
+569 CDKIW

-606 FKIKKEFYA
+606 FHLKKEFY
-615 LSENKAGLSDTV
+615 SIPNDTGLTESV
-627 QDIQKNDAIILRLDE
+627 QLVQKTDDIILRLDE
-642 FFNKPISASSIN
+642 FFNKPISASAIN
-654 KYVNCPLDF
+654 KYINCPLDF

-668 LEFGEEETIE
+668 LEFGEEESIE

-690 HNVLEELYRPFSR
+690 HNVLEELYLPFSR
-703 HDKDGQKVHPQP
+703 HDKKGQKVIPQP
-715 PNLLEIDIE
+715 PNIVTRDIDL
-724 SMLQRFESLI
+724 MLQKFEALI
-734 RLEFLKHFDGDP
+734 RNEFLKHFDDDA

-770 QEKKFVSTQT
+770 EERKFLLTQT
-780 SPVFIE
+780 APVFIE

-791 MHAQM
+791 MHAQV

-802 EPKTIA
+802 QPKTIA

-819 DGKIRII
+819 NGKIRII
-826 DYKSGKA
+826 DYKSGKV
-833 KSEDVTMS
+833 KSEDVSMS
-841 NYDTD
+841 GYDPD
-846 TSIIAYFSS
+846 TSLIDYFSS
-855 TKHAVQL
+855 TKHAIQL
-862 ALYTFLYHQNIK
+862 ALYTLLYQQNSG
-874 QYPESANIY
+874 QFPESANIY

-895 QSISLDYNQITVL
+895 QSNSLDYTEITLL
-908 FQEFIQEVVNELYN
+908 FEAFLQEVVNQLYDK
-922 REISFSHQVKGH
+922 EIPFFHQVKGH

>member
-1 MKFTDQIANYIIE
+1 MKFTDQIALYIKE
-14 NKLNPRN
+14 NKLNLRN

-35 ASSLFQLKGKPLL
+35 ASSLFTLEGKPLL

-56 KWVKSFSNRTVI
+56 KWVRSLSDRTVI
-68 DRTRTLVRLFKIQLA
+68 DRTRTLIRLFKIQLA

-89 DVSFDEFMEWGNI
+89 DVSFDEFMAWGNI
-102 LLSDFDEIDRYKLDS
+102 LLSDFDEIDRYKLNS

-136 QEELTDGQK
+136 QEELTEGQK

-160 LNKQLDKD
+160 LNEQLDKED
-168 GLCYAGSAYRYLSQN
+168 LCYAGSAYRYLSQN
-183 IDVLFKESKDRVFLF
+183 IDVLFRERKDRVFLF

-206 AEISIIKQLHQLGK
+206 SEISIIKQLHQLGR
-220 AHVVIDADNFYF
+220 AHVIIDADTFYL
-232 NDTNHEAGKFLR
+232 NDSNHEAGKFLR
-244 TLQLALGVKN
+244 TLQSELGLKS
-254 LYNIS
+254 LPYIA
-259 DNLLTKSTELRIIE
+259 DNLLTKETELSIIE

-288 ASLNKASLDDT
+288 ATFNKEALNET
-299 LILLADETLIAPL
+299 IILLADESLIAPL
-312 MKNLPASIEKAN
+312 MKNLPSTIEKAN

-330 LRNTALRTWIDLVF
+330 LRSTALRTWIELIF
-344 NIQENKIR
+344 TIQENKIR
-352 FKTQAIYF
+352 YKTQAIYI

-367 NHPFTLLFLSEKE
+367 NHPFTLLLLSEKE
-380 KSKIVIIEQ
+380 KGDIIRIEQ
-389 SLIKRNSIF
+389 ELIKRNSIF
-398 VKKDSV
+398 VKKDRV

-409 SDKLL
+409 ADKSL
-414 NFILHDWC
+414 NFLLHDWN
-422 GDWLMAIQ
+422 GDWLSAIQ
-430 SIRMLNRALYSS
+430 TIRALNRELYNS
-442 FGKEDEFEKAILETF
+442 FGKDDEFEKAILETF

-463 FENLIREDIPEMSL
+463 FENLVREGLPEMTL
-477 KSFKHLFFQHWSSKS
+477 KSFKHLFFQHWNTKS

-541 DLRAYLGLPTPRE
+541 DLRSYLGLPTPRD
-554 KQGLFAHHFYRLLQQ
+554 KQGLFAHHFYRLLQR
-569 CDNMW
+569 CDKIW

-606 FKIKKEFYA
+606 FKLKKEFY
-615 LSENKAGLSDTV
+615 SIPNDTGLTESV
-627 QDIQKNDAIILRLDE
+627 QLVQKTDDIILRLDE
-642 FFNKPISASSIN
+642 FFNKPISASAIN
-654 KYVNCPLDF
+654 KYINCPLDF

-668 LEFGEEETIE
+668 LEFGEEESIE

-690 HNVLEELYRPFSR
+690 HNVLEELYLPFSR
-703 HDKDGQKVHPQP
+703 HDKKGQKVIPQP
-715 PNLLEIDIE
+715 PNIVTRDIDL
-724 SMLQRFESLI
+724 MLQKYEALI
-734 RLEFLKHFDGDP
+734 RNEFLKHFDDDA

-770 QEKKFVSTQT
+770 EERKFLLTQT

-791 MHAQM
+791 MHAQV

-802 EPKTIA
+802 QPKTIA

-819 DGKIRII
+819 NGKIRII
-826 DYKSGKA
+826 DYKSGKV
-833 KSEDVTMS
+833 KSEDVSMS
-841 NYDTD
+841 GYDPD
-846 TSIIAYFSS
+846 TSLIDYFSS
-855 TKHAVQL
+855 TKHAIQL
-862 ALYTFLYHQNIK
+862 ALYTLLYQQNSG
-874 QYPESANIY
+874 QFPESANIY

-895 QSISLDYNQITVL
+895 QSNSLDYTEITLL
-908 FQEFIQEVVNELYN
+908 FEAFLQEVVNQLYDK
-922 REISFSHQVKGH
+922 EIPFFHQVKGH

>member
-1 MKFTDQIANYIIE
+1 MKFTDQIAIYIKE
-14 NKLNPRN
+14 NKLNLRN

-35 ASSLFQLKGKPLL
+35 ASSLFTLEGKPLL

-56 KWVKSFSNRTVI
+56 KWVRSFSDRTVI
-68 DRTRTLVRLFKIQLA
+68 DRTRTLIRLFKIQLA

-89 DVSFDEFMEWGNI
+89 DVSFDEFMAWGNI
-102 LLSDFDEIDRYKLDS
+102 LLSDFDEIDRYKLNS

-136 QEELTDGQK
+136 QEDLTEGQK
-145 RFMQFWDRLPGYYNE
+145 RFMQFWDRLPGYYKE
-160 LNKQLDKD
+160 LNEQLDKED
-168 GLCYAGSAYRYLSQN
+168 LCYAGSAYRYLSQN
-183 IDVLFKESKDRVFLF
+183 IDVLFRERKDRVFLF

-206 AEISIIKQLHQLGK
+206 SEISIIKQLHQLGR
-220 AHVVIDADNFYF
+220 AHVIIDADTFYL
-232 NDTNHEAGKFLR
+232 NDSNHEAGKFLR
-244 TLQLALGVKN
+244 TLQSELGLKS
-254 LYNIS
+254 LPYIA
-259 DNLLTKSTELRIIE
+259 DNLLTKETELSIIE

-288 ASLNKASLDDT
+288 ATFNKEALNET
-299 LILLADETLIAPL
+299 IILLADESLIAPL
-312 MKNLPASIEKAN
+312 MKNLPATIEKAN

-330 LRNTALRTWIDLVF
+330 LRSTALRTWIELIF
-344 NIQENKIR
+344 TIQENKIR
-352 FKTQAIYF
+352 YKTQAIYI

-367 NHPFTLLFLSEKE
+367 NHPFTLLLLSEKE
-380 KSKIVIIEQ
+380 KGDIIRIEQ
-389 SLIKRNSIF
+389 ELIKRNSIF
-398 VKKDSV
+398 VKKDRV

-409 SDKLL
+409 ADKSL
-414 NFILHDWC
+414 NFLLHDWN
-422 GDWLMAIQ
+422 GDWLSAIQ
-430 SIRMLNRALYSS
+430 TIRALNRELYNS
-442 FGKEDEFEKAILETF
+442 FGKDDEFEKAILETF

-463 FENLIREDIPEMSL
+463 FENLVREGLPEMTL
-477 KSFKHLFFQHWSSKS
+477 KSFKHLFFQHWNTKS

-541 DLRAYLGLPTPRE
+541 DLRSYLGLPTPRD
-554 KQGLFAHHFYRLLQQ
+554 KQGLFAHHFYRLLQR
-569 CDNMW
+569 CDKIW

-606 FKIKKEFYA
+606 FKLKKEFY
-615 LSENKAGLSDTV
+615 SIPNDTGLTESV
-627 QDIQKNDAIILRLDE
+627 QLVQKTDDIILRLDE
-642 FFNKPISASSIN
+642 FFNKPISASAIN
-654 KYVNCPLDF
+654 KYINCPLDF

-668 LEFGEEETIE
+668 LEFGEEESIE

-690 HNVLEELYRPFSR
+690 HNVLEELYLPFSR
-703 HDKDGQKVHPQP
+703 HDKKGQKVIPQP
-715 PNLLEIDIE
+715 PNIVTRDIDL
-724 SMLQRFESLI
+724 MLQKYEALI
-734 RLEFLKHFDGDP
+734 RNEFLKHFDDDA

-770 QEKKFVSTQT
+770 EERKFLLTQT

-791 MHAQM
+791 MHAQV

-802 EPKTIA
+802 QPKTIA

-819 DGKIRII
+819 NGKIRII
-826 DYKSGKA
+826 DYKSGKV
-833 KSEDVTMS
+833 KSEDVSMS
-841 NYDTD
+841 GYDPD
-846 TSIIAYFSS
+846 TSLIDYFSS
-855 TKHAVQL
+855 TKHAIQL
-862 ALYTFLYHQNIK
+862 ALYTLLYQQNSG
-874 QYPESANIY
+874 QFPESANIY

-895 QSISLDYNQITVL
+895 QSNSLDYTEITLL
-908 FQEFIQEVVNELYN
+908 FEAFLQEVVNQLYDK
-922 REISFSHQVKGH
+922 EIPFFHQVKGH

>member
-1 MKFTDQIANYIIE
+1 MKFTDQIALYIKE

-35 ASSLFQLKGKPLL
+35 ASSMFTLEGKPLL

-56 KWVKSFSNRTVI
+56 KWVRSFSDRTVI
-68 DRTRTLVRLFKIQLA
+68 DRTRTLIRLFKIQLA

-89 DVSFDEFMEWGNI
+89 DVSFDEFMAWGNI

-136 QEELTDGQK
+136 QEELTEGQK
-145 RFMQFWDRLPGYYNE
+145 RFMQFWDRLPGYYIQLNE
-160 LNKQLDKD
+160 QLDKE
-168 GLCYAGSAYRYLSQN
+168 GLCYVGSAYRFLSQN
-183 IDVLFKESKDRVFLF
+183 IDVLFRERKERVFLF

-206 AEISIIKQLHQLGK
+206 SEISIIKQLHQLGR
-220 AHVVIDADNFYF
+220 AHVIIDADTFYL
-232 NDTNHEAGKFLR
+232 NDNNHEAGKFLR
-244 TLQLALGVKN
+244 ILQSELGLKS
-254 LYNIS
+254 LPHIADDLS
-259 DNLLTKSTELRIIE
+259 TKSTDLSIIE

-288 ASLNKASLDDT
+288 ASLNKQDLNET
-299 LILLADETLIAPL
+299 LILLADESLIAPL
-312 MKNLPASIEKAN
+312 MKNLPATIEKAN

-330 LRNTALRTWIDLVF
+330 LRSTALRTWIELIF
-344 NIQENKIR
+344 TIQENKIR
-352 FKTQAIYF
+352 YKTQAIYI

-367 NHPFTLLFLSEKE
+367 NHPFTLLLLSDKE
-380 KSKIVIIEQ
+380 KADIIRIEQ
-389 SLIKRNSIF
+389 ELIKCNSIF
-398 VKKDSV
+398 VKKDRV
-404 LTTGN
+404 LTAGN
-409 SDKLL
+409 ADKSLNYLL
-414 NFILHDWC
+414 QDWN
-422 GDWLMAIQ
+422 GDWLSAIQ
-430 SIRMLNRALYSS
+430 TIRALNRELYNS
-442 FGKEDEFEKAILETF
+442 FGKDDEFEKAILETF

-463 FENLIREDIPEMSL
+463 FENLVREGLPDMTL
-477 KSFKHLFFQHWSSKS
+477 KSFKHLFFQHWNTKS

-541 DLRAYLGLPTPRE
+541 DLRSYLGLPTPRE
-554 KQGLFAHHFYRLLQQ
+554 KQGLFAHHFYRLLQR
-569 CDNMW
+569 CDTMW

-598 ELSRINPN
+598 ELSRLNPN
-606 FKIKKEFYA
+606 FQLKKEFY
-615 LSENKAGLSDTV
+615 SIPNDTGLTESV
-627 QDIQKNDAIILRLDE
+627 QQVQKTDEIILRLDE
-642 FFNKPISASSIN
+642 FFNKPISASAIN
-654 KYVNCPLDF
+654 KYINCPLDF

-668 LEFGEEETIE
+668 LEFGEEESIE

-690 HNVLEELYRPFSR
+690 HNVLEELYIPFSR
-703 HDKDGQKVHPQP
+703 HDKKGQKVIPQP
-715 PNLLEIDIE
+715 PNILPSDIDL
-724 SMLQRFESLI
+724 MLQKFETLI
-734 RLEFLKHFDGDP
+734 RNEFLKHFDDDA

-756 SFRMATELTKRILE
+756 SFRMAIELTKRILE
-770 QEKKFVSTQT
+770 EERKFLLTQT

-791 MHAQM
+791 MHAHV

-802 EPKTIA
+802 QPKAIA

-819 DGKIRII
+819 NGKIRII
-826 DYKSGKA
+826 DYKSGKVKA
-833 KSEDVTMS
+833 EDVSMS
-841 NYDTD
+841 GYDPD
-846 TSIIAYFSS
+846 TSLMDYFST
-855 TKHAVQL
+855 TKHAIQL
-862 ALYTFLYHQNIK
+862 ALYTYLYQQNSG
-874 QYPESANIY
+874 QFPESANIY

-895 QSISLDYNQITVL
+895 QSTSLDYNEITLL
-908 FQEFIQEVVNELYN
+908 FEAFLQEVVNQLYDK
-922 REISFSHQVKGH
+922 EIPFFHQVKGH

>member
-1 MKFTDQIANYIIE
+1 MKFTDQIALYIKE
-14 NKLNPRN
+14 NKLNLRN

-35 ASSLFQLKGKPLL
+35 ASSLFTLEGKPLL

-56 KWVKSFSNRTVI
+56 KWVRSFSDRTVI
-68 DRTRTLVRLFKIQLA
+68 DRTRTLIRLFKIQLA

-89 DVSFDEFMEWGNI
+89 DVSFDEFMAWGNI
-102 LLSDFDEIDRYKLDS
+102 LLSDFDEIDRYKLNS

-136 QEELTDGQK
+136 QEELTEGQK
-145 RFMQFWDRLPGYYNE
+145 RFMQFWDRLPGYYKE
-160 LNKQLDKD
+160 LNEQLDKEY
-168 GLCYAGSAYRYLSQN
+168 LCYAGSAYRYLSQN
-183 IDVLFKESKDRVFLF
+183 IDVLFRERKDRVFLF

-206 AEISIIKQLHQLGK
+206 SEISIIKQLHQLGR
-220 AHVVIDADNFYF
+220 AHVIIDADTFYL
-232 NDTNHEAGKFLR
+232 NDSNHEAGKFLR
-244 TLQLALGVKN
+244 TLQSELGLKS
-254 LYNIS
+254 LPYIA
-259 DNLLTKSTELRIIE
+259 DNLLTKETELSIIE

-288 ASLNKASLDDT
+288 ATFNKEALNET
-299 LILLADETLIAPL
+299 IILLADESLIAPL
-312 MKNLPASIEKAN
+312 MKNLPATIEKAN

-330 LRNTALRTWIDLVF
+330 LRSTALRTWIELIF
-344 NIQENKIR
+344 TIQENKIR
-352 FKTQAIYF
+352 YKTQAIYI

-367 NHPFTLLFLSEKE
+367 NHPFTLLLLSEKE
-380 KSKIVIIEQ
+380 KGDIIRIEQ
-389 SLIKRNSIF
+389 ELIKRNSIF
-398 VKKDSV
+398 VKKDRV

-409 SDKLL
+409 ADKSL
-414 NFILHDWC
+414 NFLLHDWN
-422 GDWLMAIQ
+422 GDWLSAIQ
-430 SIRMLNRALYSS
+430 TIRALNRELYNS
-442 FGKEDEFEKAILETF
+442 FGKDDEFEKAILETF

-463 FENLIREDIPEMSL
+463 FENLVREGLPEMTL
-477 KSFKHLFFQHWSSKS
+477 KSFKHLFFQHWNTKS

-541 DLRAYLGLPTPRE
+541 DLRSYLGLPTPRD
-554 KQGLFAHHFYRLLQQ
+554 KQGLFAHHFYRLLQR
-569 CDNMW
+569 CDKIW

-606 FKIKKEFYA
+606 FKLKKEFY
-615 LSENKAGLSDTV
+615 SIPNDTGLTESV
-627 QDIQKNDAIILRLDE
+627 QLVQKTDDIILRLDE
-642 FFNKPISASSIN
+642 FFNKPISASAIN
-654 KYVNCPLDF
+654 KYINCPLDF

-668 LEFGEEETIE
+668 LEFGEEESIE

-690 HNVLEELYRPFSR
+690 HNVLEELYLPFSR
-703 HDKDGQKVHPQP
+703 HDKKGQKVIPQP
-715 PNLLEIDIE
+715 PNIVTRDIDL
-724 SMLQRFESLI
+724 MLQKFEALI
-734 RLEFLKHFDGDP
+734 RIEFLKHFDDDA

-770 QEKKFVSTQT
+770 EERKFLLTQT
-780 SPVFIE
+780 APVFIE

-791 MHAQM
+791 MHAQV

-802 EPKTIA
+802 QPKTIA

-819 DGKIRII
+819 NGKIRII
-826 DYKSGKA
+826 DYKSGKV
-833 KSEDVTMS
+833 KSEDVSMS
-841 NYDTD
+841 GYDPD
-846 TSIIAYFSS
+846 TSLIDYFSS
-855 TKHAVQL
+855 TKHAIQL
-862 ALYTFLYHQNIK
+862 ALYTLLYQQNSG
-874 QYPESANIY
+874 QFPESANIY

-895 QSISLDYNQITVL
+895 QSNSLDYTEITLL
-908 FQEFIQEVVNELYN
+908 FEAFLQEVVNQLYDK
-922 REISFSHQVKGH
+922 EIPFFHQVKGH

>member
-1 MKFTDQIANYIIE
+1 
-14 NKLNPRN
+14 
-21 LTIVLPSERAKKYI
+21 
-35 ASSLFQLKGKPLL
+35 
-48 APEMVTID
+48 MVTID
-56 KWVKSFSNRTVI
+56 KWVRSFSDRTVI
-68 DRTRTLVRLFKIQLA
+68 DRTRTLIRLFKIQLA

-89 DVSFDEFMEWGNI
+89 DVSFDEFMAWGNI
-102 LLSDFDEIDRYKLDS
+102 LLSDFDEIDRYKLNS

-136 QEELTDGQK
+136 QEELTEGQK

-160 LNKQLDKD
+160 LNEQLDKED
-168 GLCYAGSAYRYLSQN
+168 LCYAGSAYRYLSQN
-183 IDVLFKESKDRVFLF
+183 IDVLFRERKDRVFLF

-206 AEISIIKQLHQLGK
+206 SEISIIKQLYQLGR
-220 AHVVIDADNFYF
+220 AHVIIDADTFYL
-232 NDTNHEAGKFLR
+232 NDSNHEAGKFLR
-244 TLQLALGVKN
+244 TLQSELGLKS
-254 LYNIS
+254 LPYIA
-259 DNLLTKSTELRIIE
+259 DNLLTKETELSIIE

-288 ASLNKASLDDT
+288 ATFNKEALNET
-299 LILLADETLIAPL
+299 IILLADESLIAPL
-312 MKNLPASIEKAN
+312 MKNLPATIEKAN

-330 LRNTALRTWIDLVF
+330 LRSTALRTWIELIF
-344 NIQENKIR
+344 TIQENKIR
-352 FKTQAIYF
+352 YKTQAIYI

-367 NHPFTLLFLSEKE
+367 NHPFTLLLLSEKE
-380 KSKIVIIEQ
+380 KGDIIRIEQ
-389 SLIKRNSIF
+389 ELIKRNSIF
-398 VKKDSV
+398 VKKDRV

-409 SDKLL
+409 ADKSL
-414 NFILHDWC
+414 NFLLHDWN
-422 GDWLMAIQ
+422 GDWLSAIQ
-430 SIRMLNRALYSS
+430 TIRALNRELYNS
-442 FGKEDEFEKAILETF
+442 FGKDDEFEKAILETF

-463 FENLIREDIPEMSL
+463 FENLVREGLPEMTL
-477 KSFKHLFFQHWSSKS
+477 KSFKHLFFQHWNTKS

-541 DLRAYLGLPTPRE
+541 DLRSYLGLPTPRD
-554 KQGLFAHHFYRLLQQ
+554 KQGLFAHHFYRLLQR
-569 CDNMW
+569 CDKIW

-606 FKIKKEFYA
+606 FHLKKEFY
-615 LSENKAGLSDTV
+615 SIPNDTGLTESV
-627 QDIQKNDAIILRLDE
+627 QLVQKTDDIILRLDE
-642 FFNKPISASSIN
+642 FFNKPISASAIN
-654 KYVNCPLDF
+654 KYINCPLDF

-668 LEFGEEETIE
+668 LEFGEEESIE

-690 HNVLEELYRPFSR
+690 HNVLEELYLPFSR
-703 HDKDGQKVHPQP
+703 HDKKGQKVIPQP
-715 PNLLEIDIE
+715 PNIVTRDIDL
-724 SMLQRFESLI
+724 MLQKYEALI
-734 RLEFLKHFDGDP
+734 RNEFLKHFDDDA

-770 QEKKFVSTQT
+770 EERKFLLTQT

-791 MHAQM
+791 MHAQV

-802 EPKTIA
+802 QPKTIA

-819 DGKIRII
+819 NGKIRII
-826 DYKSGKA
+826 DYKSGKV
-833 KSEDVTMS
+833 KSEDVSMS
-841 NYDTD
+841 GYDPD
-846 TSIIAYFSS
+846 TSLIDYFSS
-855 TKHAVQL
+855 TKHAIQL
-862 ALYTFLYHQNIK
+862 ALYTLLYQQNSG
-874 QYPESANIY
+874 QFPESANIY

-895 QSISLDYNQITVL
+895 QSNSLDYTEITLL
-908 FQEFIQEVVNELYN
+908 FEVFLQEVVNQLYDK
-922 REISFSHQVKGH
+922 EIPFFHQVKGH

>member
-1 MKFTDQIANYIIE
+1 MKFTDQIALYIKE
-14 NKLNPRN
+14 NKLNLRN

-35 ASSLFQLKGKPLL
+35 ASSLFTLEGKPLL

-56 KWVKSFSNRTVI
+56 KWVRSFSDRTVI
-68 DRTRTLVRLFKIQLA
+68 DRTRTLIRLFKIQLA

-89 DVSFDEFMEWGNI
+89 DVSFDEFMAWGNI
-102 LLSDFDEIDRYKLDS
+102 LLSDFDEIDRYKLNS

-136 QEELTDGQK
+136 QEELTEGQK
-145 RFMQFWDRLPGYYNE
+145 RFMQFWDRLPGYYKE
-160 LNKQLDKD
+160 LNEQLDKED
-168 GLCYAGSAYRYLSQN
+168 LCYAGSAYRDLSQN
-183 IDVLFKESKDRVFLF
+183 IDVLFRERKDRVFLF

-206 AEISIIKQLHQLGK
+206 SEISIIKQLHQLGR
-220 AHVVIDADNFYF
+220 AHVIIDADTFYL
-232 NDTNHEAGKFLR
+232 NDSNHEAGKFLR
-244 TLQLALGVKN
+244 TLQSELGLKS
-254 LYNIS
+254 LPYIA
-259 DNLLTKSTELRIIE
+259 DNLLTKETELSIIE

-288 ASLNKASLDDT
+288 ATFNKEALNET
-299 LILLADETLIAPL
+299 IILLADESLIAPL
-312 MKNLPASIEKAN
+312 MKNLPATIEKAN

-330 LRNTALRTWIDLVF
+330 LRSTALRTWIELIF
-344 NIQENKIR
+344 TIQENKTR
-352 FKTQAIYF
+352 YKTQAIYI

-367 NHPFTLLFLSEKE
+367 NHPFTLLLLSEKE
-380 KSKIVIIEQ
+380 KGDIIRIEQ
-389 SLIKRNSIF
+389 ELIKRNSIF
-398 VKKDSV
+398 VKKDRV

-409 SDKLL
+409 ADKSL
-414 NFILHDWC
+414 NFLLHDWN
-422 GDWLMAIQ
+422 GDWLSAIQ
-430 SIRMLNRALYSS
+430 TIRALNRELYNS
-442 FGKEDEFEKAILETF
+442 FGKDDEFEKAILETF

-463 FENLIREDIPEMSL
+463 FENLVREGLPEMTL
-477 KSFKHLFFQHWSSKS
+477 KSFKHLFFQHWNTKS

-541 DLRAYLGLPTPRE
+541 DLRSYLGLPTPRD
-554 KQGLFAHHFYRLLQQ
+554 KQGLFAHHFYRLLQR
-569 CDNMW
+569 CDKIW

-606 FKIKKEFYA
+606 FKLKKEFY
-615 LSENKAGLSDTV
+615 SIPNDTGLTESV
-627 QDIQKNDAIILRLDE
+627 QLVQKTDDIILRLDE
-642 FFNKPISASSIN
+642 FFNKPISASAIN
-654 KYVNCPLDF
+654 KYINCPLDF

-668 LEFGEEETIE
+668 LEFGEEESIE

-690 HNVLEELYRPFSR
+690 HNVLEELYLPFSR
-703 HDKDGQKVHPQP
+703 HDKKGQKVIPQP
-715 PNLLEIDIE
+715 PNIVTRDIDL
-724 SMLQRFESLI
+724 MLQKYEALI
-734 RLEFLKHFDGDP
+734 RNEFLKHFDDDA

-770 QEKKFVSTQT
+770 EERKFLLTQT

-791 MHAQM
+791 MHAQV

-802 EPKTIA
+802 QPKTIA

-819 DGKIRII
+819 NGKIRII
-826 DYKSGKA
+826 DYKSGKV
-833 KSEDVTMS
+833 KSEDVSMS
-841 NYDTD
+841 GYDPD
-846 TSIIAYFSS
+846 TSLIDYFSS
-855 TKHAVQL
+855 TKHAIQL
-862 ALYTFLYHQNIK
+862 ALYTLLYQQNSG
-874 QYPESANIY
+874 QFPESANIY

-895 QSISLDYNQITVL
+895 QSNSLDYTEITLL
-908 FQEFIQEVVNELYN
+908 FEAFLQEVVNQLYDK
-922 REISFSHQVKGH
+922 EIPFFHQVKGH

>member
-1 MKFTDQIANYIIE
+1 MKFTDQIALYIKE
-14 NKLNPRN
+14 NKLNLRN

-35 ASSLFQLKGKPLL
+35 ASSLFTLEGKPLL

-56 KWVKSFSNRTVI
+56 KWVRSFSDRTVI
-68 DRTRTLVRLFKIQLA
+68 DRTRTLIRLFKIQLA

-89 DVSFDEFMEWGNI
+89 DVSFDEFMAWGNI
-102 LLSDFDEIDRYKLDS
+102 LLSDFDEIDRYKLNS

-136 QEELTDGQK
+136 QEELTEGQK
-145 RFMQFWDRLPGYYNE
+145 RFMQFWDRLPGYYKE
-160 LNKQLDKD
+160 LNEQLDKED
-168 GLCYAGSAYRYLSQN
+168 LCYAGSAYRYLSQN
-183 IDVLFKESKDRVFLF
+183 IDVLFRERKDRVFLF

-206 AEISIIKQLHQLGK
+206 SEISIIKQLHQLGR
-220 AHVVIDADNFYF
+220 AHVIIDADTFYL
-232 NDTNHEAGKFLR
+232 NDSNHEAGKFLR
-244 TLQLALGVKN
+244 TLQSELGLKS
-254 LYNIS
+254 LPYIA
-259 DNLLTKSTELRIIE
+259 DNLLTKETELSIIE

-288 ASLNKASLDDT
+288 ATFNKEALNET
-299 LILLADETLIAPL
+299 IILLADESLIAPL
-312 MKNLPASIEKAN
+312 MKNLPSTIEKAN

-330 LRNTALRTWIDLVF
+330 LRSTALRTWIELIF
-344 NIQENKIR
+344 TIQENKIR
-352 FKTQAIYF
+352 YKTQAIYI

-367 NHPFTLLFLSEKE
+367 NHPFTLLLLSEKE
-380 KSKIVIIEQ
+380 KGDIIRIEQ
-389 SLIKRNSIF
+389 ELIKRNSIF
-398 VKKDSV
+398 VKKDRV

-409 SDKLL
+409 ADKSL
-414 NFILHDWC
+414 NFLLHDWN
-422 GDWLMAIQ
+422 GDWLSAIQ
-430 SIRMLNRALYSS
+430 TIRALNRELFNS
-442 FGKEDEFEKAILETF
+442 FGKDDEFEKAILETF

-463 FENLIREDIPEMSL
+463 FENLVREGLPEMTL
-477 KSFKHLFFQHWSSKS
+477 KSFKHLFFQHWNTKS

-541 DLRAYLGLPTPRE
+541 DLRSYLGLPTPRD
-554 KQGLFAHHFYRLLQQ
+554 KQGLFAHHFYRLLQR
-569 CDNMW
+569 CDKIW

-606 FKIKKEFYA
+606 FHLKKEFY
-615 LSENKAGLSDTV
+615 SIPNDTGLTESV
-627 QDIQKNDAIILRLDE
+627 QLVQKTDDIILRLDE
-642 FFNKPISASSIN
+642 FFNKPISASAIN
-654 KYVNCPLDF
+654 KYINCPLDF

-668 LEFGEEETIE
+668 LEFGEEESIE

-690 HNVLEELYRPFSR
+690 HNVLEELYLPFSR
-703 HDKDGQKVHPQP
+703 HDKKGQKVIPQP
-715 PNLLEIDIE
+715 PNIVTRDIDL
-724 SMLQRFESLI
+724 MLQKFEALI
-734 RLEFLKHFDGDP
+734 RNEFLKHFDDDA

-770 QEKKFVSTQT
+770 EERKFLLTQT

-791 MHAQM
+791 MHAQV

-802 EPKTIA
+802 QPKTIA

-819 DGKIRII
+819 NGKIRII
-826 DYKSGKA
+826 DYKSGKV
-833 KSEDVTMS
+833 KSEDVSMS
-841 NYDTD
+841 GYDPD
-846 TSIIAYFSS
+846 TSLIDYFSS
-855 TKHAVQL
+855 TKHAIQL
-862 ALYTFLYHQNIK
+862 ALYTLLYQQNSG
-874 QYPESANIY
+874 QFPESANIY

-895 QSISLDYNQITVL
+895 QSNSLDYTEITLL
-908 FQEFIQEVVNELYN
+908 FEAFLQEVVNQLYDK
-922 REISFSHQVKGH
+922 EIPFFHQVKGH

>member
-1 MKFTDQIANYIIE
+1 MKFTDHIALYIKE
-14 NKLNPRN
+14 NKLNLRN

-35 ASSLFQLKGKPLL
+35 ASSLFTLEGKPLL

-56 KWVKSFSNRTVI
+56 KWVRSFSDRTVI
-68 DRTRTLVRLFKIQLA
+68 DRTRTLIRLFKIQLA

-89 DVSFDEFMEWGNI
+89 DVSFDEFMAWGNI
-102 LLSDFDEIDRYKLDS
+102 LLSDFDEIDRYKLNS

-136 QEELTDGQK
+136 QDELTEGQK
-145 RFMQFWDRLPGYYNE
+145 RFMQFWDRLPGYYNQ
-160 LNKQLDKD
+160 LNEQLDKED
-168 GLCYAGSAYRYLSQN
+168 LCYAGSAYRCLSQN
-183 IDVLFKESKDRVFLF
+183 IDVLFRERKDRVFLF

-206 AEISIIKQLHQLGK
+206 SEISIIKQLHQLGR
-220 AHVVIDADNFYF
+220 AHVIIDADTFYF
-232 NDTNHEAGKFLR
+232 NDSNHEAGKFLR
-244 TLQLALGVKN
+244 TLQSELGLKS
-254 LYNIS
+254 LPYIA
-259 DNLLTKSTELRIIE
+259 DNLLTKETELSIIE

-288 ASLNKASLDDT
+288 ASLNKEALNET
-299 LILLADETLIAPL
+299 LILLADESLIAPL
-312 MKNLPASIEKAN
+312 MKNLPATIEKAN

-330 LRNTALRTWIDLVF
+330 LRSTALRTWIELIF
-344 NIQENKIR
+344 TIQENKIR
-352 FKTQAIYF
+352 YKTQAIYI

-367 NHPFTLLFLSEKE
+367 NHPFTLLLLSEKE
-380 KSKIVIIEQ
+380 KGDIIRIEQ
-389 SLIKRNSIF
+389 ELIKRNSIF
-398 VKKDSV
+398 VKKDRV

-409 SDKLL
+409 ADKSL
-414 NFILHDWC
+414 NFLLHDWN
-422 GDWLMAIQ
+422 GDWLSAIQ
-430 SIRMLNRALYSS
+430 TIRALNRELYNS
-442 FGKEDEFEKAILETF
+442 FGKDDEFEKAILETF

-463 FENLIREDIPEMSL
+463 FENLVREGLPEMTL
-477 KSFKHLFFQHWSSKS
+477 KSFKHLFFQHWNTKS

-541 DLRAYLGLPTPRE
+541 DLRSYLGLPTPRD
-554 KQGLFAHHFYRLLQQ
+554 KQGLFAHHFYRLLQR
-569 CDNMW
+569 CDKIW

-606 FKIKKEFYA
+606 FQLKKEFY
-615 LSENKAGLSDTV
+615 SIPNDTGLTESV
-627 QDIQKNDAIILRLDE
+627 QLVQKTDDIILRLDE
-642 FFNKPISASSIN
+642 FFNKPISASAIN
-654 KYVNCPLDF
+654 KYINCPLDF

-668 LEFGEEETIE
+668 LEFGEEESIE

-690 HNVLEELYRPFSR
+690 HNVLEELYLPFSR
-703 HDKDGQKVHPQP
+703 HDKKGQKVIPQP
-715 PNLLEIDIE
+715 PNIVTRDIDL
-724 SMLQRFESLI
+724 MLQKFEALI
-734 RLEFLKHFDGDP
+734 RNEFLKHFDDDA

-770 QEKKFVSTQT
+770 EERKFLLTQT

-791 MHAQM
+791 MHAQV

-802 EPKTIA
+802 QPKTIA

-819 DGKIRII
+819 NGKIRII
-826 DYKSGKA
+826 DYKSGKV
-833 KSEDVTMS
+833 KSEDVSMS
-841 NYDTD
+841 GYNPD
-846 TSIIAYFSS
+846 TSLIDYFSL
-855 TKHAVQL
+855 TKHAIQL
-862 ALYTFLYHQNIK
+862 ALYTLLYQQNSG
-874 QYPESANIY
+874 QFPESANIY

-895 QSISLDYNQITVL
+895 QSNSLDYTEITLL
-908 FQEFIQEVVNELYN
+908 FEAFLQEVVNQLYDK
-922 REISFSHQVKGH
+922 EIPFFHQVKGH

>member
-1 MKFTDQIANYIIE
+1 MKFTDQIALYIKE
-14 NKLNPRN
+14 NKLNLRN

-35 ASSLFQLKGKPLL
+35 ASSLFTLEGKPLL

-56 KWVKSFSNRTVI
+56 KWVRSFSDRTVI
-68 DRTRTLVRLFKIQLA
+68 DRTRTLIRLFKIQLA

-89 DVSFDEFMEWGNI
+89 DVSFDEFMAWGNI
-102 LLSDFDEIDRYKLDS
+102 LLSDFDEIDRYKLNS

-136 QEELTDGQK
+136 QEELTEGQK
-145 RFMQFWDRLPGYYNE
+145 RFMQFWDRLPGYYNQ
-160 LNKQLDKD
+160 LNEQLDKED
-168 GLCYAGSAYRYLSQN
+168 LCYAGSAYRYLSQN
-183 IDVLFKESKDRVFLF
+183 IDVLFRERKDRVFLF

-206 AEISIIKQLHQLGK
+206 SEISIIKQLHQLGR
-220 AHVVIDADNFYF
+220 AHVIIDADTFYF
-232 NDTNHEAGKFLR
+232 NDSNHEAGKFLR
-244 TLQLALGVKN
+244 TLQSELGLKS
-254 LYNIS
+254 LPYIA
-259 DNLLTKSTELRIIE
+259 DNLLTKETELSIIE

-288 ASLNKASLDDT
+288 TSLNKEALNET
-299 LILLADETLIAPL
+299 LILLADESLIAPL
-312 MKNLPASIEKAN
+312 MKNLPATIEKAN

-330 LRNTALRTWIDLVF
+330 LRSTALRTWIELIF
-344 NIQENKIR
+344 TIQENKNR
-352 FKTQAIYF
+352 YKTQAIYI

-367 NHPFTLLFLSEKE
+367 NHPFTLLLLSEKE
-380 KSKIVIIEQ
+380 KGDIIRIEQ
-389 SLIKRNSIF
+389 ELIKRNSIF
-398 VKKDSV
+398 VKKDRV

-409 SDKLL
+409 ADKSL
-414 NFILHDWC
+414 NFLLHDWN
-422 GDWLMAIQ
+422 GDWLSAIQ
-430 SIRMLNRALYSS
+430 TIRALNRELYNS
-442 FGKEDEFEKAILETF
+442 FGKDDEFEKAILETF

-463 FENLIREDIPEMSL
+463 FENLVREGLPEMTL
-477 KSFKHLFFQHWSSKS
+477 KSFKHLFFQHWNTKS

-541 DLRAYLGLPTPRE
+541 DLRSYLGLPTPRD
-554 KQGLFAHHFYRLLQQ
+554 KQGLFAHHFYRLLQR
-569 CDNMW
+569 CDKIW

-606 FKIKKEFYA
+606 FQLKKEFY
-615 LSENKAGLSDTV
+615 SIPNDTGLTESV
-627 QDIQKNDAIILRLDE
+627 QLVQKTDDIILRLDE
-642 FFNKPISASSIN
+642 FFNKPISASAIN
-654 KYVNCPLDF
+654 KYINCPLDF

-668 LEFGEEETIE
+668 LEFGEEESIE

-690 HNVLEELYRPFSR
+690 HNVLEELYLPFSR
-703 HDKDGQKVHPQP
+703 HDKKGQKVIPQP
-715 PNLLEIDIE
+715 PNIVTRDIDL
-724 SMLQRFESLI
+724 MLQKFEALI
-734 RLEFLKHFDGDP
+734 RNEFLKHFDDDA

-770 QEKKFVSTQT
+770 EERKFLLTQT

-791 MHAQM
+791 MHAQV

-802 EPKTIA
+802 QPKTIA

-819 DGKIRII
+819 NGKIRII
-826 DYKSGKA
+826 DYKSGKV
-833 KSEDVTMS
+833 KSEDVSMS
-841 NYDTD
+841 GYDPD
-846 TSIIAYFSS
+846 TSLIDYFSS
-855 TKHAVQL
+855 TKHAIQL
-862 ALYTFLYHQNIK
+862 ALYTLLYQQNSG
-874 QYPESANIY
+874 QFPESANIY

-895 QSISLDYNQITVL
+895 QSNSLDYTEITLL
-908 FQEFIQEVVNELYN
+908 FEAFLQEVVNQLYDK
-922 REISFSHQVKGH
+922 EIPFFHQVKGH